1 MAEVTNELIF
11 DDLKQIQT
19 RMAHLEDGQQEIKG
33 RIGSLSEQVRGLAS
47 SLSAAHTDIGNIYLS
62 LDKLDQRVHRIGK
75 RLELADHPAE

>member
-11 DDLKQIQT
+11 DVLKQIQT
-19 RMAHLEDGQQEIKG
+19 RMTHLDDGQQEIKG

-47 SLSAAHTDIGNIYLS
+47 SLNAAHTDIGNIYLS
-62 LDKLDQRVHRIGK
+62 LDKLDQHVHRIEK